1 MTEMLDIALQVSRW
15 AALVFLAAMSVIV
28 LLKMSG
34 GSLNVGAI
42 TMGRG
47 QLLVVTFGVA
57 GAYAYMA
64 MSTIQTGHLPAPSPL
79 MLGLLGAS
87 QGVHLSL
94 NLAENW
100 PALFAKS

>member
-1 MTEMLDIALQVSRW
+1 MLDFALQVSRW
-15 AALVFLAAMSVIV
+15 AVLVFLAAMFVIV

-34 GSLNVGAI
+34 ETLNIGAI

-47 QLLVVTFGVA
+47 QLFVITFGVA

-64 MSTIQTGHLPAPSPL
+64 MATVQTGHLPSSSPV

-87 QGVHLSL
+87 QGVHLSVK
-94 NLAENW
+94 LAENW
-100 PALFAKS
+100 SALLAKA